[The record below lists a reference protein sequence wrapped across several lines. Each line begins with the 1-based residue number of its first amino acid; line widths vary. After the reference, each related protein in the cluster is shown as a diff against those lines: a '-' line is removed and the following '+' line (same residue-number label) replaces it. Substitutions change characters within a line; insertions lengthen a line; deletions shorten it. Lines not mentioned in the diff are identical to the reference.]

1 MDRIWGY
8 SMPDID
14 FEYVLNKA
22 QSIMRENRNTITV
35 SSEAKAKLATIAE
48 NKRTSLH
55 DAASRII
62 LFYAQHRID
71 YDETAPNGKVLMDML
86 RSIHLCVTK
95 NSGSA
100 ERTESFIK
108 TLLHQDRPAVPNNPV
123 GSVSS
128 DSPVAG
134 YDDSSVSAL
143 TSLLGQLLDKA
154 ARTKN
159 FDGTQAMQIRL
170 SVDEFA
176 RIQHQYDD
184 LCTLRNT

>member
-1 MDRIWGY
+1 MKRTFDAAIRITA
-8 SMPDID
+8 S
-14 FEYVLNKA
+14 
-22 QSIMRENRNTITV
+22 
-35 SSEAKAKLATIAE
+35 AKEKLSAIAE
-48 NKRTSLH
+48 RKHTSLGN
-55 DAASRII
+55 AASNII
-62 LFYAQHRID
+62 LYYAKHRID
-71 YDETAPNGKVLMDML
+71 YDETAPDNKVLMDML

-108 TLLHQDRPAVPNNPV
+108 TLLHQDRPMVPNSPV
-123 GSVSS
+123 GTVSS
-128 DSPVAG
+128 DSQVSG

-176 RIQHQYDD
+176 RIQHQYDE